1 MSLILSKKFAFLSYF
16 GLMFITMA
24 FACSSNSDP
33 GEYNK
38 LVTISLKMVYKWE
51 KNIITSWKTTLEKWS
66 FTTLGPILRFTL
78 KLVPGIHEPLIFI
91 ITILDQ
97 KSRNAGTLCISITF
111 SNKLHFL
118 PSLQFALLLLHAIIK
133 EPVMLMDLVNVMLN
147 SQELIATLQV
157 NRYKDMITSTTI
169 YTKVFCDIMSHVIR

>member
-1 MSLILSKKFAFLSYF
+1 MGEKHHNFVKNDSRKVELYNSWTHFEVYTK
-16 GLMFITMA
+16 T
-24 FACSSNSDP
+24 SSWNSWTP
-33 GEYNK
+33 
-38 LVTISLKMVYKWE
+38 
-51 KNIITSWKTTLEKWS
+51 
-66 FTTLGPILRFTL
+66 
-78 KLVPGIHEPLIFI
+78 HFI

-97 KSRNAGTLCISITF
+97 KSRNAGTSCISITF

-157 NRYKDMITSTTI
+157 NRYKDMIISTTI
-169 YTKVFCDIMSHVIR
+169 YTKVFCDVMSHVIR